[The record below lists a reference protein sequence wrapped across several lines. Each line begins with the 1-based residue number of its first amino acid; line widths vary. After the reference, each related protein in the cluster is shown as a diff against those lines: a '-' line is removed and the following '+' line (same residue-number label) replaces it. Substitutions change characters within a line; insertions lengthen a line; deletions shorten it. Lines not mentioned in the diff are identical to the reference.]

1 MINHSSKNRHMTSQD
16 QSFGLSRLIGH
27 LPQELLFRMSLNKY
41 SLLKSFFAPWLDYKC
56 KAGMPNFT
64 RHTRFL

>member
-1 MINHSSKNRHMTSQD
+1 MIIHSSKNRHTTSQG

-27 LPQELLFRMSLNKY
+27 LPQELLFRMSLNNY
-41 SLLKSFFAPWLDYKC
+41 SLLKSFFAPWPDYKC

-64 RHTRFL
+64 RHTRSL